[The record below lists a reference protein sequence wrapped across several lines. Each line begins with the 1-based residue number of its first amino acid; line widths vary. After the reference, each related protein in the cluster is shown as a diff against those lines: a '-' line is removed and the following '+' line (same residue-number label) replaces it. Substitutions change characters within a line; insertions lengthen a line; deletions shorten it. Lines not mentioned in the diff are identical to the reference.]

1 MIDIDPET
9 FAGMTAERQD
19 EVIKRVG
26 DAHYDLGVKLGEMHY
41 LRALRMMRLAYPE
54 AATLVIGID
63 LKDDGYDVTVF
74 QAFDPEGDA
83 LYHFE
88 YSTPDE
94 DSQVIPI
101 EEELADA
108 ATLGYEFGDT
118 RGDVHLSLI

>member
-19 EVIKRVG
+19 EVIKRMG

-41 LRALRMMRLAYPE
+41 LRALCMARLAYPE
-54 AATLVIGID
+54 AASLVVVID
-63 LKDDGYDVTVF
+63 LKDDGYDVSIF
-74 QAFDPEGDA
+74 QVLDADGQA
-83 LYHFE
+83 LYHLW

-94 DSQVIPI
+94 DSKILPI
-101 EEELADA
+101 EEELDDA

-118 RGDVHLSLI
+118 RGSIYLSLT